1 MESKKTT
8 STSYY
13 RIVIKIGTN
22 ILGGMAGKIDTRF
35 IEQVAAQVEELK
47 KQGRDIL
54 IVSSGAIGMGM
65 NELGWKERPKTLPE
79 RQALASIGQSRL
91 MHIYDEIFSKHGLR
105 VAQVL
110 LTEYDLRDR
119 SHYLNARNTL
129 LKLLD
134 LGVIPIINENDAV
147 AVDELKIGDNDT
159 LSARVA
165 SKVGADLLI
174 LLTDVDGLYNKN
186 PQKYKDA
193 KIIPVVEKL
202 TDELQSAAEGAFNH
216 YGTGGMATKLL
227 AARMAMGS
235 GVTMYIAHGTRDG
248 ILLKVA
254 NDEGVGTKFIPNK
267 TAKLSSR
274 EKWIAYGTGI
284 VKNYIFVD
292 DGARKA
298 LVEKGKSLLPSGIK
312 RIEGTF
318 KPGDVV
324 RVMDL
329 KGQIVA
335 RGLVNYSSDDLE
347 KIKGLKSS
355 QIPAVLGHKAY
366 EEAIHRDNLVLLA
379 EKA

>member
-8 STSYY
+8 LKAYN

-35 IEQVAAQVEELK
+35 IDQMAAQVAELRK
-47 KQGRDIL
+47 ENKEIL

-91 MHIYDEIFSKHGLR
+91 MHIYDEIFSTYGLR

-110 LTEYDLRDR
+110 LTESDLRDR
-119 SHYLNARNTL
+119 RHYLNARNTL
-129 LKLLD
+129 LKLLE
-134 LGVIPIINENDAV
+134 LGVIPIINENDTV

-174 LLTDVDGLYNKN
+174 LLTDVEGLFDKN
-186 PQKYKDA
+186 PHKNKEA
-193 KIIPVVEKL
+193 RIIPVVDKL
-202 TDELQSAAEGAFNH
+202 TDELQTAAEGAFNH

-235 GVTMYIAHGTRDG
+235 GVPMYIAQGTQEN
-248 ILLKVA
+248 ILLKITRG
-254 NDEGVGTKFIPNK
+254 DSIGTRFEPNK

-274 EKWIAYGTGI
+274 ERWIAFGTGL
-284 VKNYIFVD
+284 VKNLVFID
-292 DGARKA
+292 DGAQRA

-312 RIEGTF
+312 KVEGSF

-329 KGQIVA
+329 KGQIIA
-335 RGLVNYSSDDLE
+335 RGLVNYSSEDLD

-355 QIPAVLGHKAY
+355 QIPGVLGHKEY

-379 EKA
+379 EKN